1 MHSPNVKEE
10 IIALLARHRQK
21 ATYGALA
28 DLTGGLPQG
37 VMNEFSATL
46 NNRWVVNGT
55 TLMPAGYP
63 SHLLDDYPNP
73 GEEEN
78 PVVTD
83 GDGLRNWIQ
92 AQDVADFSAIQL
104 CLNDEH

>member
-1 MHSPNVKEE
+1 MHNPNVKPQ
-10 IIALLARHRQK
+10 IIALLARHHQK

-55 TLMPAGYP
+55 TLMPTEYP
-63 SHLLDDYPNP
+63 SHLLVDYPLP

-78 PVVTD
+78 PVIMD

>member
-1 MHSPNVKEE
+1 
-10 IIALLARHRQK
+10 
-21 ATYGALA
+21 
-28 DLTGGLPQG
+28 
-37 VMNEFSATL
+37 
-46 NNRWVVNGT
+46 
-55 TLMPAGYP
+55 MPTGYP
-63 SHLLDDYPNP
+63 SHLLDDYPNR

-78 PVVTD
+78 LVIMD

>member
-1 MHSPNVKEE
+1 MHNPDVKPE

-21 ATYGALA
+21 ATYRALA
-28 DLTGGLPQG
+28 DLTGGLPLG
-37 VMNEFSATL
+37 VMNGFSATL
-46 NNRWVVNGT
+46 NNRWVVNDT
-55 TLMPAGYP
+55 TLMPTKYP
-63 SHLLDDYPNP
+63 SHLLDDYPNR

-78 PVVTD
+78 LVIMD